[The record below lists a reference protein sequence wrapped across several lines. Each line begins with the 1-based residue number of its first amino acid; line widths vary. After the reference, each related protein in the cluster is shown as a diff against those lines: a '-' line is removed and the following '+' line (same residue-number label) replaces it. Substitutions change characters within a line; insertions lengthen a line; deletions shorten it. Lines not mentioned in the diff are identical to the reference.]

1 MVAHACHPS
10 NGEKHKVMGIASS
23 RAWAKSEGD
32 PMSKITRAKRAGG
45 VAQGDE
51 CLLCKPEAKFKLLTK
66 PQTFW
71 ITEEV
76 I

>member
-1 MVAHACHPS
+1 
-10 NGEKHKVMGIASS
+10 
-23 RAWAKSEGD
+23 
-32 PMSKITRAKRAGG
+32 MSKITRAKRAGG